1 MKIEININDIQ
12 QFKNELTK
20 LYNRTEDIMKLSS
33 QRAMLLLHRE
43 ISRLTPED
51 TGNLR
56 IHWVIENKINQNGNT
71 YELTLTNNIDY
82 GWYVNYGH
90 RLRNGKWWEGFH
102 FVETGEHYARDNMS
116 NIIKSSIEK
125 YLRQID
131 GVD

>member
-43 ISRLTPED
+43 ISRLTPVD
-51 TGNLR
+51 TGTLR
-56 IHWVIENKINQNGNT
+56 NAWVIENEINQNGNT

-102 FVETGEHYARDNMS
+102 FVETGEQYAKDNMS

-125 YLRQID
+125 YLRQVD